1 MKVGRIFYYINFGIG
16 TGRPRPISNGMN
28 ETIKNRLGNVGT
40 IGIAAIAIAALIYS
54 FAYQD
59 STDPY
64 TSFNVSGEGRIT
76 AIPDIAEITA
86 TVLTEGGTDLSAL
99 QKKNSDK
106 GNAVIAFV
114 KEKGVEA
121 KDIKTQNYTIEPRY
135 QYTPCSYEY
144 GRVCPPAEIIGYSIR
159 QTISVKV
166 RDFNA
171 IGDILKGVVDRGAN
185 TVSGPSFTVDDPKE
199 TQAKA
204 REEAMTDART
214 KAEAIAKAAGFKLG
228 KIQYISEGGPT
239 PYYGMASGMGGDAV
253 KTFEAAPPSIEPGSQ
268 EVVVQVD
275 IQYEIK

>member
-1 MKVGRIFYYINFGIG
+1 
-16 TGRPRPISNGMN
+16 MN

-40 IGIAAIAIAALIYS
+40 IGIAAVAIAALIYS

-64 TSFNVSGEGRIT
+64 TSFNVSGEGRVT
-76 AIPDIAEITA
+76 AIPDIAEISA
-86 TVLTEGGTDLSAL
+86 TVLTEGGTDLAAL

-106 GNAVIAFV
+106 GNAVIAFA

-159 QTISVKV
+159 QTITIKV
-166 RDFNA
+166 RNFDT
-171 IGDILKGVVDRGAN
+171 IGDILKGVVDSGAN
-185 TVSGPSFTVDDPKE
+185 TVSGPSFTIDDPKE

-204 REEAMTDART
+204 REEAMADARA
-214 KAEAIAKAAGFKLG
+214 KAEAIAKAGGFKLG
-228 KIQYISEGGPT
+228 KIQYISEGGPM
-239 PYYGMASGMGGDAV
+239 PYYGMGMGGDMV
-253 KTFEAAPPSIEPGSQ
+253 KTSEAMAVPPTIEPGSQ
-268 EVVVQVD
+268 EVVVNVN